1 MKLDDSDCTLGK
13 DTMMKRETVLGV
25 HDGHNASAAIL
36 SEGKIIAAVQ
46 EERLSRNK
54 NHAGVPQH
62 AIVDVLSMA
71 GLDRHDIRNVALAG
85 AYMTYDHWER
95 EQLLQVYEHS
105 AGFTQYVRDSLKDTP
120 IDKYYQSKKA
130 QGRVNRF
137 NAIGFE
143 GRQLSPIDHHTCH
156 ASAAYFGSGWK
167 DEVLVLTCDGSGDRI
182 SATVSIGRNGRI
194 ERLAAINESESIG
207 DLYAM
212 VTYYMGMMPLE
223 HEYKIMGLAPYMGD
237 NSKAKRFSKMFS
249 DLFEFDPK
257 APLTWKRRKGVP
269 PIHRSYGLLRSLLY
283 RQRFDSIAA
292 GLQQF
297 TEDMLTIWVR
307 NCVRETGIHRVA
319 CSGGVFMNVKA
330 NKEILSLPEVEELFI
345 FPSCGDETNSIGSS
359 YHVYAQHCRQ
369 AGKPIDIQPLQDLY
383 LGGSFSDADVE
394 SSIAACQER
403 SAFKHKWVQNIEQH
417 AAEFLARGEVV
428 ARAKSRMEFGAR
440 GLGNRSI
447 LARADSRDAVRHIN
461 DMIKSR
467 DFWMPFA
474 PSVLQER
481 AHNYYQKPKAMSAP
495 YMIIAFDSLVEARH
509 KCVAAQHPYDY
520 SVRPQEVTEHFN
532 PEYYRLLKYYEECTG
547 EGIILNT
554 SFNLH
559 GYPVVY
565 NPKDALEVF
574 SKSGLRCLALGNWWI
589 WKE

>member
-1 MKLDDSDCTLGK
+1 MKK
-13 DTMMKRETVLGV
+13 ENFVLGV
-25 HDGHNASAAIL
+25 HDGHNAAAAVL
-36 SEGKIIAAVQ
+36 RDGVVVAAVQ
-46 EERLSRNK
+46 EERLSRVK
-54 NHAGVPQH
+54 NHAGVPEH
-62 AIVDVLSMA
+62 AIRDILS
-71 GLDRHDIRNVALAG
+71 LVSVERDSIQDIALAG

-95 EQLLQVYEHS
+95 GQLLEVYEN
-105 AGFTQYVRDSLKDTP
+105 ATGVTQYFKENLKSTVF
-120 IDKYYQSKKA
+120 DKYYQSRKA
-130 QGRVNRF
+130 RSRATRF
-137 NAIGFE
+137 KAIGLNE
-143 GRQLSPIDHHTCH
+143 KALRPLDHHTCH

-167 DEVLVLTCDGSGDRI
+167 GDILVLTCDGSGDRI
-182 SATVSIGRNGRI
+182 SATVSVGKNGTLNRV
-194 ERLAAINESESIG
+194 AAINDSESIG
-207 DLYAM
+207 HLYAM
-212 VTYYMGMMPLE
+212 VTYYMGMVPLE

-237 NSKAKRFSKMFS
+237 ISKAKQYAKMFS
-249 DLFEFDPK
+249 DLFEFDSK
-257 APLTWKRRKGVP
+257 TPLIWKRRKGVP
-269 PIHRSYGLLRSLLY
+269 PMYRAYESLKSLLY

-292 GLQQF
+292 GLQRF
-297 TEDMLTIWVR
+297 TEDMLTTWVR

-330 NKEILSLPEVEELFI
+330 NKEILNLPEVEELFI
-345 FPSCGDETNSIGSS
+345 FPSCGDETNSIGSA

-394 SSIAACQER
+394 SAIAACQER
-403 SAFKHKWVQNIEQH
+403 TAFKHKWVQNIEQH

-428 ARAKSRMEFGAR
+428 ARAKNRMEFGAR

-509 KCVAAQHPYDY
+509 KCVAVQHPYDY
-520 SVRPQEVTEHFN
+520 SVRPQEVTEQFN

-565 NPKDALEVF
+565 SPKDALEVF